1 MAEKE
6 KEEKKIII
14 DEDWKQQAQKE
25 KEKLAE
31 EEAKAEKAK
40 ESKKTE
46 EQQAKRP
53 LPPADFTGLVSMLA
67 TQAFFA
73 MGVLRAEDDE
83 EREPDLNA
91 AKYNIDM
98 LEIIQKKTENN
109 LTEQESDL
117 LQNTLHQV
125 RMTFVKLSQTG

>member
-1 MAEKE
+1 MAENKNQ
-6 KEEKKIII
+6 EKKIII

-31 EEAKAEKAK
+31 EEAKKA
-40 ESKKTE
+40 E
-46 EQQAKRP
+46 EQEAKRP

-73 MGVLRAEDDE
+73 MGILRAENDE
-83 EREPDLNA
+83 ARKPDLNA

-109 LTEQESDL
+109 LTEQETNL
-117 LQNTLHQV
+117 LQETLHQV

>member
-1 MAEKE
+1 MAEKK

-31 EEAKAEKAK
+31 AQAEAEKAK
-40 ESKKTE
+40 EAKKTE

-73 MGVLRAEDDE
+73 MGILRAENDE
-83 EREPDLNA
+83 ERKPDLAA

-109 LTEQESDL
+109 LTEQESNL
-117 LQNTLHQV
+117 LQETLHQV

>member
-1 MAEKE
+1 MAENKNQ
-6 KEEKKIII
+6 EKKIII

-31 EEAKAEKAK
+31 EEKAKKAEEQKA
-40 ESKKTE
+40 S
-46 EQQAKRP
+46 RP
-53 LPPADFTGLVSMLA
+53 LPPADFAGLVSMLA

-73 MGVLRAEDDE
+73 MGIIRAENDE
-83 EREPDLNA
+83 ARKPDLNA

-109 LTEQESDL
+109 LTEQESNL
-117 LQNTLHQV
+117 LQETLHQV

>member
-25 KEKLAE
+25 KEKLVE
-31 EEAKAEKAK
+31 EEKAK
-40 ESKKTE
+40 KTG
-46 EQQAKRP
+46 EQKAKRP

>member
-31 EEAKAEKAK
+31 TEAKAEEA
-40 ESKKTE
+40 EKTE
-46 EQQAKRP
+46 EQEAKRP

-73 MGVLRAEDDE
+73 MGVLRAENDE

-109 LTEQESDL
+109 LTEQESNL
-117 LQNTLHQV
+117 LQETLHQV

>member
-25 KEKLAE
+25 KEKLVE
-31 EEAKAEKAK
+31 EEKT
-40 ESKKTE
+40 KKTE
-46 EQQAKRP
+46 EQKTKRP
-53 LPPADFTGLVSMLA
+53 LPPADFTGLTSMLA

-83 EREPDLNA
+83 ERKPDLNA

-109 LTEQESDL
+109 LTEQESNL
-117 LQNTLHQV
+117 LQETLHQV

>member
-14 DEDWKQQAQKE
+14 DEDWKQQARKE

-31 EEAKAEKAK
+31 VEAKTEEAKE
-40 ESKKTE
+40 TE
-46 EQQAKRP
+46 EQEAKRP

>member
-31 EEAKAEKAK
+31 TEAKAE
-40 ESKKTE
+40 ETKKTE
-46 EQQAKRP
+46 EQEAKRP

-73 MGVLRAEDDE
+73 MGVLRAENDE
-83 EREPDLNA
+83 ERKPDLIA

-109 LTEQESDL
+109 LTEQESNL
-117 LQNTLHQV
+117 LQETLHQV

>member
-25 KEKLAE
+25 KEKLVEEEKAE
-31 EEAKAEKAK
+31 EA
-40 ESKKTE
+40 KKTE

-73 MGVLRAEDDE
+73 MGVLRAENDE

>member
-1 MAEKE
+1 MAENK
-6 KEEKKIII
+6 KQEKKIII

-31 EEAKAEKAK
+31 EEKTKKAE
-40 ESKKTE
+40 
-46 EQQAKRP
+46 EQKAKRP
-53 LPPADFTGLVSMLA
+53 LPPADFAGLVSMLA

-73 MGVLRAEDDE
+73 MGIIRAENDE
-83 EREPDLNA
+83 ERKPDLNA

-109 LTEQESDL
+109 LTEQESNL
-117 LQNTLHQV
+117 VQETLHQL

>member
-31 EEAKAEKAK
+31 TQAKAEEA
-40 ESKKTE
+40 KKTE
-46 EQQAKRP
+46 EQKAHRP

-73 MGVLRAEDDE
+73 MGALRAENDE

-117 LQNTLHQV
+117 LQGTLHQV

>member
-31 EEAKAEKAK
+31 EANAEKAK
-40 ESKKTE
+40 EAEKTE
-46 EQQAKRP
+46 EQEAKRP

-83 EREPDLNA
+83 EREPDLAA

-109 LTEQESDL
+109 LTEQESNL
-117 LQNTLHQV
+117 LQETLHQV